1 MSGGDD
7 VKLHVRFIA
16 SVDKNCRGICLD
28 DLIGKAEYVKQLE
41 IALSVALHADVKVEG
56 CTIQSEED

>member
-16 SVDKNCRGICLD
+16 SADKNCRWICMD

-41 IALSVALHADVKVEG
+41 TVLSIVLHADVKIEG